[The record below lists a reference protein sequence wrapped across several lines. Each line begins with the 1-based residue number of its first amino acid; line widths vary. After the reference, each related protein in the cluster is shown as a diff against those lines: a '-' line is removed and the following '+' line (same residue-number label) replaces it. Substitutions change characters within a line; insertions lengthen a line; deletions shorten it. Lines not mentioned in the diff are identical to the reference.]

1 MFENLKLEGINFYR
15 GEIPFFIK
23 KADKNLVYLCSS
35 KKNLNDYYWC
45 LKDFTDVKIIK
56 QEENTEEEYIKFNYK
71 IIEALKNNERFIILI
86 TLDYF
91 LKKYRYHGNSL
102 LIENGKKLDLKK
114 TIKMFDSEGYKRNYL
129 IEGREEYSIRGDI
142 LDFFPVN
149 SEAPIRVELFDDEIE
164 RISYFSVDTQK
175 SIEKLNQV
183 DVYIDNN
190 KDAVENFLEH
200 FKDTET
206 NNKKIK
212 LELFLENREVLE
224 YKLKEIIESSDVSEE
239 ERLNQCF
246 FNGIKDFKELK
257 NQIFKNN
264 EIQRYQD
271 YEEIKKISKEKK
283 IVICSEENRRYLEI
297 FSEYSN
303 IEYYHYPL
311 YEGFENNGTLY
322 LTDRELKGI
331 RVKREKN
338 TNKIVKHTNI
348 SEIKEGDYL
357 IHESF
362 GLGIYKGLSII
373 NGQEYLEI
381 KYADE
386 DKLFVSTNNL
396 DRIEKYIV
404 DIGQEPEIY
413 RLGRKGFKKRREKL
427 QEEIAVFAHEI
438 IEIQVKRMTNKGF
451 KFTRDNLLQEEFE
464 ESFPYTLTRDQV
476 KAIDDVKKDM
486 ESEKVMDRIVC
497 GDVGC
502 GKTEVAIRAAFKA
515 VNDEKQVVI
524 MVPTTVLAQQH
535 YERVKERFKNYPF
548 TVELLS
554 RVKTEKEQTEI
565 IRRISNG
572 SVDIVIGTHKV
583 LSEEIKF
590 KDLGLA
596 IIDEEQKFGVK
607 AKEKLKQLKDNIDML
622 TLTATPIPRTL
633 NLALLGI
640 RDISIIETLPP
651 NRLPIKDSYIE
662 KNEKN
667 IKDAIMKEY
676 AREGQCFYLYNSV
689 KKMEKKEQEIRSII
703 PDFIKIASIH
713 GQMQPREIKSR
724 VNSFESG
731 DIDILLTT
739 TIIENGIDIEN
750 ANTIIIEG
758 IEKLGLSQMYQLRGR
773 VGRGSEQG
781 YCYLI
786 IDSTKES
793 KSKVKEREQSM
804 RSLDGIS
811 TGAGFH
817 LSLEDIRIRGA
828 GEILGEKQHG
838 ALEVLG
844 YSLYMKMLQEE
855 MDKLKGNY
863 IKPISEF
870 VMELKGD
877 RHIPEEY
884 MNKKERIGIYKRV
897 ARINKLG
904 DLKEIENEVI
914 DRFGRLPSV
923 VKNYF
928 RGEKIRILSAVE
940 NILEIKEQEDHCY
953 IKFIGNDVKPEK
965 IMELLQRGKIK
976 YKKYENAIEYYGKL
990 EDFFEYYK
998 GI

>member
-1 MFENLKLEGINFYR
+1 MFENLKLDGMNFYR

-23 KADKNLVYLCSS
+23 KTDKNLVYLCSS

-45 LKDFTDVKIIK
+45 LKDFTETKIIK

-71 IIEALKNNERFIILI
+71 IKEAVKNKEKFIILI

-91 LKKYRYHGNSL
+91 LKKYRYSGNSFF
-102 LIENGKKLDLKK
+102 IENNKKIDLKK
-114 TIKMFDSEGYKRNYL
+114 IVELFDKEGYKRNYL

-142 LDFFPVN
+142 FDFFPIN
-149 SEAPIRVELFDDEIE
+149 SENPIRVELFDDEVE
-164 RISYFSVDTQK
+164 RVTYFNIDTQK
-175 SIEKLNQV
+175 SIEKIDKVN
-183 DVYIDNN
+183 VYIDNN
-190 KDAVENFLEH
+190 KDSIENFLEH
-200 FKDTET
+200 FRDAE
-206 NNKKIK
+206 NKGKY
-212 LELFLENREVLE
+212 LDVELFLENKEVLE
-224 YKLKEIIESSDVSEE
+224 YKLKEIIESSPPDDV
-239 ERLNQCF
+239 ERLKNCF
-246 FNGIKDFKELK
+246 YNGILGFKEIN
-257 NQIFKNN
+257 NQIFTNS
-264 EIQRYQD
+264 EVQRYQD
-271 YEEIKKISKEKK
+271 YEEIKKISHKKK
-283 IVICSEENRRYLEI
+283 IVICSDEDRRYLEI
-297 FSEYSN
+297 FNDYSN

-311 YEGFENNGTLY
+311 YEGFENNGVLY

-331 RVKREKN
+331 RVKREKKS
-338 TNKIVKHTNI
+338 NKIIKHANI

-386 DKLFVSTNNL
+386 DKLFVSTSNL

-404 DIGQEPEIY
+404 EPGKEPEIY
-413 RLGRKGFKKRREKL
+413 RLGRKGFKRKREKL
-427 QEEIAVFAHEI
+427 EEEIAAFAHEI
-438 IEIQVKRMTNKGF
+438 IEIQIKRMTNKGF
-451 KFTRDNLLQEEFE
+451 KFSKDNLLQEEFE

-486 ESEKVMDRIVC
+486 ESEKVMDRIIC

-515 VNDEKQVVI
+515 INDEKQVVI

-554 RVKTEKEQTEI
+554 RVKTEKEQNDI
-565 IRRISNG
+565 IRRVSNG
-572 SVDIVIGTHKV
+572 SIDIVIGTHKV
-583 LSEEIKF
+583 LAEEIKF
-590 KDLGLA
+590 KDLGIV

-607 AKEKLKQLKDNIDML
+607 AKEKLKHLKDNVDML

-651 NRLPIKDSYIE
+651 NRVPIKDQYIE
-662 KNEKN
+662 KEEKN

-676 AREGQCFYLYNSV
+676 AREGQSFYLYNSV
-689 KKMEKKEQEIRSII
+689 KNMDKKEKEIRGLI
-703 PDFIKIASIH
+703 PNFIKVASIH
-713 GQMQPREIKSR
+713 GQMQPREIKDRLS
-724 VNSFESG
+724 SFENG
-731 DIDILLTT
+731 EIDILLTT

-758 IEKLGLSQMYQLRGR
+758 IDKLGLSQMYQLRGR

-781 YCYLI
+781 YCYFI
-786 IDSTKES
+786 IDSKKEN

-804 RSLDGIS
+804 RSLEDIS
-811 TGAGFH
+811 TGGGFH
-817 LSLEDIRIRGA
+817 LSLEDMRIRGA

-844 YSLYMKMLQEE
+844 YSLYMKLLQEE
-855 MDKLKGNY
+855 IAKLKGDY

-870 VMELKGD
+870 VVELKED
-877 RHIPEEY
+877 RFIPEEY
-884 MNKKERIGIYKRV
+884 MNKIERVSIYKR
-897 ARINKLG
+897 AAGSNNLG
-904 DLKEIENEVI
+904 ELQELEKEVI
-914 DRFGRLPSV
+914 DRFGKMPKV
-923 VKNYF
+923 AKNYF
-928 RGEKIRILSAVE
+928 RAERIRILSAVE
-940 NILEIKEQEDHCY
+940 SVQEVKECDGNFY
-953 IKFIGNDVKPEK
+953 IKFIGSNVKVEK
-965 IMELLQRGKIK
+965 IMELLQKGKIK
-976 YKKYENAIEYYGKL
+976 YIKSENAIEYYG
-990 EDFFEYYK
+990 EIEEFFEYYK